1 MYYEFSLGD
10 LAVSQRQLKPLI
22 ENYKSPPYE
31 ALLYL
36 TGDCNYGGRVTDNT
50 DRITLTS
57 LLSDIYKDDIMYS
70 HYRFCSLSPY
80 KVPDCPVSF
89 IDLINTIDSYPSEET
104 PYLFGLH
111 SNANIAYSREQGQN
125 LLVSL
130 IKIEAKSSASTIN
143 EKQELLKIFDE
154 ILKLLVP
161 EFPLSQVKEKFPLQY
176 KDSLNI
182 FLQQEVQKYNT
193 LTKII
198 KQSIGK
204 LKKALEGQIII
215 THDLEVLSEHILHNQ
230 VPSMWASYSYLSS
243 KPFMS

>member
-10 LAVSQRQLKPLI
+10 LAVSKRQLKPLI

-104 PYLFGLH
+104 PYLFGLN

-215 THDLEVLSEHILHNQ
+215 THDLEVLSEYILHNQ

-243 KPFMS
+243 KPLMS